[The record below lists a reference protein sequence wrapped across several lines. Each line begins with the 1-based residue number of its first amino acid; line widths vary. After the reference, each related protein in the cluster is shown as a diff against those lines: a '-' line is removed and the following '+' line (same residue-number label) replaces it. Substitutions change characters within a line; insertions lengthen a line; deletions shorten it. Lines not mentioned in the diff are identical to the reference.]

1 MDCIFLVMPNIGGNA
16 EKSSACS
23 GDRGARIGACQTRDN
38 QFSVA
43 CRSVAVHRAERAPAG
58 ARLQHLFR
66 CAAEISCV
74 RRATA
79 TSSQRNEHVRAFT
92 KSRARVHCD
101 LCWRCISLG
110 ARAECFPA
118 IAPARPQGR
127 KPGRAQLRRDHDRLW
142 QLRSCRSYGTS

>member
-16 EKSSACS
+16 EKSSAFS
-23 GDRGARIGACQTRDN
+23 GDRGVRIGACQTRNN

-43 CRSVAVHRAERAPAG
+43 CRSVAMHRAERAPQ

-66 CAAEISCV
+66 CAAEISCA

-79 TSSQRNEHVRAFT
+79 TSSQRNEHVRAFNQ
-92 KSRARVHCD
+92 SRARVHFD
-101 LCWRCISLG
+101 LRWRGISLG

-118 IAPARPQGR
+118 TAPARPQGR
-127 KPGRAQLRRDHDRLW
+127 EPRRAQLRRDHDRLR
-142 QLRSCRSYGTS
+142 QLRSCCSCAAG